1 MRFQKG
7 VPGWLPDQTEE
18 DRLEASEPFREVDA
32 WEEPNHRRTAR
43 QTGPFTVAD
52 VLQGALGKDTAY
64 QERKDTMR
72 VASIL
77 AHLGYEKRRVRHGEA
92 RAMHWS
98 WPTAAST

>member
-7 VPGWLPDQTEE
+7 TPWWLGDEAETG
-18 DRLEASEPFREVDA
+18 RLEASEPFREVDA
-32 WEEPNHRRTAR
+32 WEEPIRRWTVGQA
-43 QTGPFTVAD
+43 GAFTVAE
-52 VLQGALGKDTAY
+52 VLHGALGKDTAY

-77 AHLGYEKRRVRHGEA
+77 AHLGFEKRRVRHGEA

-98 WPTAAST
+98 RPDAAST

>member
-1 MRFQKG
+1 M
-7 VPGWLPDQTEE
+7 
-18 DRLEASEPFREVDA
+18 DA
-32 WEEPNHRRTAR
+32 WEEPIRLRTAR

-52 VLQGALGKDTAY
+52 VLQAALREDTAY

-77 AHLGYEKRRVRHGEA
+77 AHLGFEKRRVRHGEA

-98 WPTAAST
+98 RPDAATT

>member
-7 VPGWLPDQTEE
+7 MPWWLGDEVE
-18 DRLEASEPFREVDA
+18 AGRLEASEPFREVDA
-32 WEEPNHRRTAR
+32 WEEPIRLWTAR

-52 VLQGALGKDTAY
+52 VVQGVLGKDTAY
-64 QERKDTMR
+64 QERKDTIR

-98 WPTAAST
+98 RRDAATT